1 MHRALLSREPRGAL
15 LAQRSSGR
23 MRAPALLVSMPLAL
37 MLLILRVPVGAGAWP
52 RDWEHR
58 IALEQGF
65 DVGAR
70 GKLVVRVP
78 DADVEVLPGE
88 ANRVDV
94 RIDVASSDLDR
105 AMESYEDMQFEVDR
119 RGDEIRIDAREL
131 RRRNWS
137 WRGPSFAVVVQ
148 VRMPRDFDADI
159 ETSDGDIMVE
169 SMNGQLSAHTSD
181 GDIRVDRIEGPRVL
195 LDTSDGDIFMG
206 DVRAPDIQIESSDG
220 NIEIE
225 YVIGRDVDIRTS
237 DGDIAIEAMSGG
249 LNVLSND
256 GDIHVRIDELETTT
270 LRTRDGNITVIAA
283 TTLSANVDFHG
294 EDVVLRQVDLAFDGD
309 LTERRVRGK
318 LNGGGPRLQA
328 NSRDGRITLS
338 SR

>member
-1 MHRALLSREPRGAL
+1 MHRALLSRALPGAWLFQGRLLPRLVAPVLLVPVL
-15 LAQRSSGR
+15 LAT
-23 MRAPALLVSMPLAL
+23 L
-37 MLLILRVPVGAGAWP
+37 MSAGAWAWP

-58 IALEQGF
+58 IAHEQSF
-65 DVGAR
+65 DVASR
-70 GKLVVRVP
+70 SKLVVRVP
-78 DADVEVLPGE
+78 DADVEILAGDG
-88 ANRVDV
+88 NRVDV
-94 RIDVASSDLDR
+94 RIDVASSDLTR
-105 AMESYEDMQFEVDR
+105 AMELYEDMQFEVDR

-148 VRMPRDFDADI
+148 VRMPRDFDADV
-159 ETSDGDIMVE
+159 ETSDGDILVE
-169 SMNGQLSAHTSD
+169 SMNGQLRVHTSD
-181 GDIRVDRIEGPRVL
+181 GDIRVDRVEGARVL
-195 LDTSDGDIFMG
+195 LDTSDGDILMG

-225 YVIGRDVDIRTS
+225 NLIGRDVDIRTS

-256 GDIHVRIDELETTT
+256 GNIHVRIDQLETTT

-283 TTLSANVDFHG
+283 TDLSANVDFHG
-294 EDVVLRQVDLAFDGD
+294 EDVVLRQLDLAFDGD
-309 LTERRVRGK
+309 LTQRRVRGK